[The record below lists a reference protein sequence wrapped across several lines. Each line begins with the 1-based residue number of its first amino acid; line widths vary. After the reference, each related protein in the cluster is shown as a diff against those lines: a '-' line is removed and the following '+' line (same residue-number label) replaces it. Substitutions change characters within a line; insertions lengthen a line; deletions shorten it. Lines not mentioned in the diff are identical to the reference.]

1 MTENQNRKKIRL
13 PSAPSGLSSFHI
25 EANRS
30 TKGLSIVLSGII
42 GISDFSDIYICFKSH
57 GGRIKVMGKNLFLN
71 VYEGGSA
78 EVVGR
83 IEEIMFDY
91 GKA

>member
-1 MTENQNRKKIRL
+1 MPQKEKSKNGTM
-13 PSAPSGLSSFHI
+13 PSVPSGFSSFHI

-42 GISDFSDIYICFKSH
+42 GISDFSDTYICFKSH
-57 GGRIKVMGKNLFLN
+57 GGRIKVVGKSLFLN

-78 EVVGR
+78 EIVGR

>member
-1 MTENQNRKKIRL
+1 MTEKENKKNV
-13 PSAPSGLSSFHI
+13 PSPPVPSGLSSFHI

-42 GISDFSDIYICFKSH
+42 GISDFSDTFICFKSH
-57 GGRIKVMGKNLFLN
+57 GGRIKVAGKNLFLN

-78 EVVGR
+78 EIVGR
-83 IEEIMFDY
+83 IEEITFEY